1 MRRTRRVGRYHLTY
15 RIAFGG
21 MAELFRAVTF
31 DDDQHQISVAIK
43 RLLPHFREDK
53 QFVDMLTDEFK
64 LVSYLKHPN
73 IAEVYELVELE
84 EALIIAMEYVD
95 GKDLRSTVEKAKE
108 QGLELAL
115 DDVVYVVARSLEG
128 LHHAH
133 VARDPRNEPLR
144 IVHRDF
150 SPSNVLLGYDG
161 TVKLCDFGIA
171 KATHNRIQTK
181 TGIIKG
187 KVKYMS
193 PEQAFGRKL
202 DWRSDVFSAGS
213 VLYELCT
220 RVPPFTAANEIDL
233 IFAVR
238 EAAPTP
244 PREVRPDIP
253 EPLARIIEKSMARS
267 RSARYQSALEFR
279 NALLTFLRSYNPAY
293 RRNKL
298 AQLMKRVWRDDI
310 ERELRAMEDYVLDAS
325 PVAAADLGRNLIASA
340 LPPDAPAN
348 RFSPSPTRSTSA
360 KEGAPLDDAAVHHA
374 KTEILDARS
383 AAAAMRARADAKPVD
398 PALARIPTRNLR
410 GSTPPPARGRGRVD
424 RTATLGEGAASDG
437 EPPVDPIHSEKTVV
451 AEPRR
456 GSDLPRRNPSR

>member
-1 MRRTRRVGRYHLTY
+1 MRRTRRLGRYHLTY

-21 MAELFRAVTF
+21 MAELFRAFTF
-31 DDDQHQISVAIK
+31 DDDQHQLSVAIK
-43 RLLPHFREDK
+43 RLLPHFRDDK

-73 IAEVYELVELE
+73 IAEVYELVELDD
-84 EALIIAMEYVD
+84 ALIIAMEYVD
-95 GKDLRSTVEKAKE
+95 GKDLRSTVERGRE
-108 QGLELAL
+108 QHLKLAL

-133 VARDPRNEPLR
+133 VARDPKNDPLR

-171 KATHNRIQTK
+171 KASHNRIQTK

-193 PEQAFGRKL
+193 PEQAFGRRL

-213 VLYELCT
+213 VLYELAT
-220 RVPPFTAANEIDL
+220 GMPPFTAQNEIDL

-238 EAAPTP
+238 EANPKP
-244 PREVRPDIP
+244 VREVNPEIP
-253 EPLARIIEKSMARS
+253 EPLARIVEKSMARS

-298 AQLMKRVWRDDI
+298 AQLMKRVWREEI
-310 ERELRAMEDYVLDAS
+310 ERELRAMEDYVVDVSAVA
-325 PVAAADLGRNLIASA
+325 PVDLGKNLIASA
-340 LPPDAPAN
+340 LGPDAPFS

-360 KEGAPLDDAAVHHA
+360 KDREPDDDGAVHHA
-374 KTEILDARS
+374 KTEILDSRPQHVPSPVA
-383 AAAAMRARADAKPVD
+383 ARA
-398 PALARIPTRNLR
+398 PTRNVR
-410 GSTPPPARGRGRVD
+410 GSVPPPARPPRGR
-424 RTATLGEGAASDG
+424 TAPLPGPDASD
-437 EPPVDPIHSEKTVV
+437 PLHSDKTVV
-451 AEPRR
+451 ADPRR
-456 GSDLPRRNPSR
+456 GPSR